1 VPHNIDLVTTI
12 AVSFGLA
19 MVLGFV
25 AARLRMPPMIGYL
38 LAGVLIGPF
47 TPGFVADI
55 SLARQL
61 ADIGVMLLMFG
72 IGLHFSL
79 DDLLAVRRIAI
90 PGALAQMS
98 AATALGVAIALS
110 WEWRPGSA
118 IVLGLALS
126 VASTVVLMRALESRG
141 ALQSINGRI
150 AVGWLIVQDLV
161 MVLVL
166 VLLPTFAS
174 MAGGKANAETAGDQG
189 LGLALAITLVKVAAF
204 FAVMVVAGR
213 RLLPRLLWEVARTGS
228 RELFTLCVVAA
239 ALGVAYVAATLF
251 DVSFALGAFFA
262 GMMMRESALS
272 HRAAEES
279 LPLRDAFA
287 VLFFVSVGMLFDP
300 AILVTEP
307 GKVLAI
313 MSIVIVGTPIVAM
326 VLVLAFR
333 YPLNSALVVGASLA
347 QIGEFSFILV
357 ALGLSLE
364 LLPAQAQSLVVAAA
378 ILTIALNPLL
388 FSALRPA
395 HAWLTKHSA
404 WVRRLESGP
413 DALAELPMSTAE
425 RFLSGHVV
433 VVGYGR
439 VGRIIAKALDENGV
453 PYVVAEENRERV
465 AELRRR
471 DIAAVSGDASVP
483 AVLVQAHIAKAS
495 MLIIATPDTV
505 SVRRMAE
512 IARTLNPAIEIVVR
526 THNEQ
531 EASLLE
537 KERVG
542 TVFYGE
548 HELASAMTRHVL
560 ARRGI
565 ELR

>member
-1 VPHNIDLVTTI
+1 MPHNIDLVTTI

-72 IGLHFSL
+72 VGLHFSL
-79 DDLLAVRRIAI
+79 GDLLAVRRIAI

-98 AATALGVAIALS
+98 AATALGVATALS
-110 WEWRPGSA
+110 WDWRPGSA
-118 IVLGLALS
+118 LVLGLALS

-150 AVGWLIVQDLV
+150 AVGWLIVQDLIT
-161 MVLVL
+161 VLVL
-166 VLLPTFAS
+166 VLLPTLAS
-174 MAGGKANAETAGDQG
+174 MAGGKANAGTAGDQG
-189 LGLALAITLVKVAAF
+189 LGLALAITLVKIAAF
-204 FAVMVVAGR
+204 FAVMAVAGR

-239 ALGVAYVAATLF
+239 ALGMAYVAATLF

-300 AILVTEP
+300 AVLVTAP

-313 MSIVIVGTPIVAM
+313 VSIVILGTPIVAM
-326 VLVLAFR
+326 ALVLSFG
-333 YPLNSALVVGASLA
+333 YPLTSALVVAVSLA

-357 ALGLSLE
+357 ALGLSLG
-364 LLPAQAQSLVVAAA
+364 LLPPEAQSLVVAAA
-378 ILTIALNPLL
+378 ILSISVNPLL

-404 WVRRLESGP
+404 WARRLESGP

-526 THNEQ
+526 SHNEQ

>member
-1 VPHNIDLVTTI
+1 
-12 AVSFGLA
+12 
-19 MVLGFV
+19 
-25 AARLRMPPMIGYL
+25 MPPMIGYL

-72 IGLHFSL
+72 VGLHFSL
-79 DDLLAVRRIAI
+79 GDLWAVRRIAI

-98 AATALGVAIALS
+98 AATALGVATALS
-110 WEWRPGSA
+110 WDWRPGSA
-118 IVLGLALS
+118 LVLGLALS

-161 MVLVL
+161 TVLVL
-166 VLLPTFAS
+166 VLLPTLAS

-204 FAVMVVAGR
+204 FAVMAVAGR

-239 ALGVAYVAATLF
+239 ALGMAYVAATLF

-313 MSIVIVGTPIVAM
+313 LSIVILGTPIVAM
-326 VLVLAFR
+326 ALVLSFR
-333 YPLNSALVVGASLA
+333 YPLNSALVVGVSLA

-357 ALGLSLE
+357 VLGSSLE
-364 LLPAQAQSLVVAAA
+364 LLPAEAQSLVVAAA
-378 ILTIALNPLL
+378 ILTISLNPLL
-388 FSALRPA
+388 FSALRPV

-404 WVRRLESGP
+404 WARRLESGP

-471 DIAAVSGDASVP
+471 DIAAVSGNASVP

-526 THNEQ
+526 SHNEQ

-548 HELASAMTRHVL
+548 RELASAMTRHVL